1 MNKKTI
7 TVVAVDDHAL
17 ILEAI
22 RTRLSKDRQIQL
34 VAEGMAGEQTLPL
47 VTEHRPDILL
57 LDLRMPQ
64 VAGDKGG
71 YAFPYLDTIARLRQ
85 LHPATRI
92 IVLSQYAMPEE
103 IVEIVQMGVKGY
115 LLKGD
120 ATSLNLAE
128 IIQNVQAGELVF
140 SPQVAEILETTPRA
154 ERINLLTTRQREV
167 LFCKLENLD
176 KSNRELAAQLHISE
190 SAFKGH
196 LTIAYRILGLKN
208 TAEAAAY
215 HVARQQAAGLTPAV
229 NESSEAKNG
238 ENGARG
244 QQFSI

>member
-1 MNKKTI
+1 MQDKPI

-22 RTRLSKDRQIQL
+22 RTRLSKDSRIQL
-34 VAEGMAGEQTLPL
+34 VAEGTAGEQTLPL
-47 VTEHRPDILL
+47 VAEHRPDILL

-64 VAGDKGG
+64 VVGDKGG

-85 LHPATRI
+85 LYPETGI

-103 IVEIVQMGVKGY
+103 IAEIAQMGVKGY

-120 ATSLNLAE
+120 ATSLNLVE
-128 IIQNVQAGELVF
+128 IIQSVQAGQLVF
-140 SPQVAEILETTPRA
+140 SPRVAEILETTPRA
-154 ERINLLTTRQREV
+154 ERVNLLTARQREV
-167 LFCKLENLD
+167 LFCKLKNLD

-196 LTIAYRILGLKN
+196 LTVAYRILGLKN

-215 HVARQQAAGLTPAV
+215 YVARQQAMGITNAAIGP
-229 NESSEAKNG
+229 SEATSGQNG
-238 ENGARG
+238 IKRG
-244 QQFSI
+244 L